1 MQIELSAEEVAS
13 LRQALDNY
21 IPELDYELARVKR
34 PRDRHPMVLLAQ
46 ALIRVR
52 HRLEQAA
59 ISGNREPGT
68 GTTVDRTDVVP

>member
-1 MQIELSAEEVAS
+1 MQIELSAEEVVF

-34 PRDRHPMVLLAQ
+34 TRDRHSLVLLAQ

-52 HRLEQAA
+52 SRLDQAVLA
-59 ISGNREPGT
+59 SGSHL
-68 GTTVDRTDVVP
+68 TDAVP